1 MEETCDVK
9 DFFPLV
15 DEINYLCEVELR
27 SSMEKYNCV
36 NEFDG
41 DYVLGLTG
49 NAISGAKIEG
59 DFTENMKL
67 MVEKQF
73 SNGIKIEGGIL
84 LIYILTE

>member
-1 MEETCDVK
+1 M
-9 DFFPLV
+9 
-15 DEINYLCEVELR
+15 
-27 SSMEKYNCV
+27 
-36 NEFDG
+36 
-41 DYVLGLTG
+41 GLTG

-59 DFTENMKL
+59 DFTENVKL